1 MRMDSKMRSK
11 TNGEF
16 VIKTIRNFSMA
27 VKTKIT
33 ESYVKF
39 SVEFRHILANVSVA
53 TFGWLAVLLLHAMT
67 IPTLISLMTG
77 VTDKTPPIDM
87 VMISWTALV
96 LLFIKAVIQ
105 RDVLNILTIF
115 LGFVA
120 QAFLIAL
127 IFFK

>member
-16 VIKTIRNFSMA
+16 VVKTIRNFSLA
-27 VKTKIT
+27 VKNKAIGG
-33 ESYVKF
+33 YVKF
-39 SVEFRHILANVSVA
+39 SLEFKQAVSNVSVA

>member
-1 MRMDSKMRSK
+1 MRSE

-16 VIKTIRNFSMA
+16 VMKTIRNFSMA
-27 VKTKIT
+27 VKTKAA

-77 VTDKTPPIDM
+77 VTDRTPPIDM

>member
-1 MRMDSKMRSK
+1 MRMDNKMRSE
-11 TNGEF
+11 TNGGF
-16 VIKTIRNFSMA
+16 VMKTIRNFSLA
-27 VKTKIT
+27 VKNKVT

-39 SVEFRHILANVSVA
+39 SVEFKHIVANVSVA

-96 LLFIKAVIQ
+96 LLFVKAVIQ
-105 RDVLNILTIF
+105 KDVLNILTIF